1 MKKIILFSL
10 FLCFAVSNVNAQK
23 TNKPVGIISSGSSV
37 KKFHEKSELDG
48 MTKGPLIELYKERI
62 RVLVNTLPFIALTT
76 KQGVTLADVGVPNT
90 PEMDKVLADE
100 KASIEIFLK
109 ATVDFQSTMTAFA
122 DKVNIVNSILYYES
136 MLKSI
141 ETINE

>member
-37 KKFHEKSELDG
+37 KKFHEKSELDA

-62 RVLVNTLPFIALTT
+62 KVLVNTLPYIALTT
-76 KQGVTLADVGVPNT
+76 KQGVTLADVGVPAT
-90 PEMDKVLADE
+90 EEMDKALQTQKTATD
-100 KASIEIFLK
+100 IFLK
-109 ATVDFQSTMTAFA
+109 ATIDFQTTMTAFA
-122 DKVNIVNSILYYES
+122 DKINIINSILYYES